1 MKESLT
7 KIFIKLPIENI
18 CLTVTV
24 FLSMLSLVVSAVFL
38 QKYSNSSNPL
48 LSLCYLVSLFIPLLL
63 LGLGF
68 SVTDKLKTLQD
79 NIKTSIKNKK
89 LKIERYRDK
98 YPKRSDRINSY
109 CYGFLVDDPFY
120 QRGTKICRD
129 CFCPLKFAMMI
140 NEDRKEK
147 ETCNENP

>member
-18 CLTVTV
+18 CLTVTS
-24 FLSMLSLVVSAVFL
+24 FLSVLSIVVSAVLF
-38 QKYSNSSNPL
+38 QKYPNSSNPL
-48 LSLCYLVSLFIPLLL
+48 SSFCSLVIVFIFFS
-63 LGLGF
+63 LGF

-79 NIKTSIKNKK
+79 NIKISIKNKK

-98 YPKRSDRINSY
+98 YPKCSDRINSY
-109 CYGFLVDDPFY
+109 CYGLLVDDPFY
-120 QRGTKICRD
+120 QRGTKICRG

-140 NEDRKEK
+140 NDDRKEK
-147 ETCNENP
+147 ETCK

>member
-7 KIFIKLPIENI
+7 KIFLKLPIQNIGAPATI
-18 CLTVTV
+18 CLCL
-24 FLSMLSLVVSAVFL
+24 LSMLVSAVL
-38 QKYSNSSNPL
+38 MQKDSNSSNPL
-48 LSLCYLVSLFIPLLL
+48 LSFCTLVSMFIPILLF
-63 LGLGF
+63 GLGF
-68 SVTDKLKTLQD
+68 AVTDKLENLQN

-98 YPKRSDRINSY
+98 YPKCSDRINSY

-147 ETCNENP
+147 ETCK

>member
-18 CLTVTV
+18 GITLTVA
-24 FLSMLSLVVSAVFL
+24 LCMLSLFLSVVL
-38 QKYSNSSNPL
+38 MQITSNSSNPL
-48 LSLCYLVSLFIPLLL
+48 LSFLLIISLFIPLLL
-63 LGLGF
+63 IGLG
-68 SVTDKLKTLQD
+68 SYVTDKLKTLQD

-89 LKIERYRDK
+89 LKKTRYRDK
-98 YPKRSDRINSY
+98 YPECSDRINSY
-109 CYGFLVDDPFY
+109 CYGLLVDNPFY

-140 NEDRKEK
+140 NDDRKEK
-147 ETCNENP
+147 ETCK

>member
-7 KIFIKLPIENI
+7 KIFLKLPIQNIGTPATI
-18 CLTVTV
+18 CLCL
-24 FLSMLSLVVSAVFL
+24 LSMLVSAVL
-38 QKYSNSSNPL
+38 MQKDSNSSNPL
-48 LSLCYLVSLFIPLLL
+48 LSFCTLVSMFIPFLIF
-63 LGLGF
+63 GLGF
-68 SVTDKLKTLQD
+68 AVTDKLENLQN

-98 YPKRSDRINSY
+98 YPKCSDRINSY

-147 ETCNENP
+147 ETCK